1 MKTYDWIIVGAG
13 ITGAALAY
21 ELVKQNFSVLLLE
34 QHTIPNNATR
44 YSYGGLGFWS
54 GTTPLTRQ
62 LCEEGIARHRVL
74 STELDA
80 DTEFRELDLL
90 LTIPQDSDRQAIA
103 TNYNHFATPPQLLT
117 VAEACELEPLLN
129 REAISGALTVKH
141 GHIHPEKTARAYIQA
156 FLRAGGTMQFVQ
168 VQQLKSISSPND
180 SSSTCTGVKTTSQT
194 YHSSNV
200 VICAG
205 GYSRQLL
212 KASGIDIKLYFTH
225 AEMIATLPVDIK
237 LHTLVMPAQLK
248 RLQLEADSTKSDRPW
263 QEPGNQPVPP
273 ILDPGVVQF
282 LDGSLRW
289 GQISRTLTDPF
300 AEVDS
305 TTSEA
310 ALRQSVGEVLPV
322 MKNISGT
329 WHHCLVAFSKDSLP
343 LIGKIPGWQG
353 LHIFSGFSNP
363 LVIIPALA
371 QKFANFVTGE
381 DNEAIA
387 QCQPSR
393 LS

>member
-34 QHTIPNNATR
+34 QDTIPNNATR
-44 YSYGGLGFWS
+44 YSYGGLAFWS
-54 GTTPLTRQ
+54 GTTLLSSQ
-62 LCEEGIARHRVL
+62 LCEEGIARHRIL

-90 LTIPQDSDRQAIA
+90 LTIPKDSDRQAIA
-103 TNYNHFATPPQLLT
+103 NSYNRFANPPQLLT

-141 GHIHPEKTARAYIQA
+141 GHIHPQKTAQAYIQG
-156 FLRAGGTMQFVQ
+156 FLRGGGKMEITR
-168 VQQLKSISSPND
+168 VQQLQSISSAND
-180 SSSTCTGVKTTSQT
+180 TFSTCTGVKTTSQT

-200 VICAG
+200 AICAG

-212 KASGIDIKLYFTH
+212 KASGINIKLYFTH

-248 RLQLEADSTKSDRPW
+248 RFQLEADSTTSDRPW
-263 QEPGNQPVPP
+263 KEPGNQPAPP
-273 ILDPGVVQF
+273 ILDPGAVQF
-282 LDGSLRW
+282 LDGSLRL

-300 AEVDS
+300 AEIDPS
-305 TTSEA
+305 GSET
-310 ALRQSVGEVLPV
+310 ALRQSIGEVLPV
-322 MKNISGT
+322 LKDIPGT
-329 WHHCLVAFSKDSLP
+329 WHHCLVAFSQDSLP
-343 LIGKIPGWQG
+343 LIGEIPGWQG
-353 LHIFSGFSNP
+353 LQIFSGFSNP
-363 LVIIPALA
+363 LVIVPPLA
-371 QKFANFVTGE
+371 QRFANFVTGR
-381 DNEAIA
+381 DDEAIA
-387 QCQPSR
+387 QCQPNR

>member
-34 QHTIPNNATR
+34 QDTIPNNATR
-44 YSYGGLGFWS
+44 YSYGGLAFWS
-54 GTTPLTRQ
+54 GTTPLSSQ
-62 LCEEGIARHRVL
+62 LCEEGIARHRLL

-90 LTIPQDSDRQAIA
+90 LTIPKNSDRQAIA
-103 TNYNHFATPPQLLT
+103 NSYNRFANPPQLLT

-129 REAISGALTVKH
+129 RQAISGALTVKH
-141 GHIHPEKTARAYIQA
+141 GHIHPQKTAQAYIQA
-156 FLRAGGTMQFVQ
+156 FLRGGGTMQITR
-168 VQQLKSISSPND
+168 VQQLQSISSVND
-180 SSSTCTGVKTTSQT
+180 ALSTCTGVKTTSQT

-212 KASGIDIKLYFTH
+212 KASGINVKLYFTH

-248 RLQLEADSTKSDRPW
+248 RFQLEADSTTSDRPW
-263 QEPGNQPVPP
+263 KEPGNQPAPP
-273 ILDPGVVQF
+273 ILDPGAVQF
-282 LDGSLRW
+282 LDGSLRL

-305 TTSEA
+305 SGSET
-310 ALRQSVGEVLPV
+310 ALRQSIGEVLPV
-322 MKNISGT
+322 LKDIPGT
-329 WHHCLVAFSKDSLP
+329 WHHCLVAFSQDSLP
-343 LIGKIPGWQG
+343 LIGEIPGWQG

-363 LVIIPALA
+363 LVIVPPLA
-371 QKFANFVTGE
+371 QRFANFIIGKN
-381 DNEAIA
+381 DEAIA

>member
-34 QHTIPNNATR
+34 EDSIPNNATR
-44 YSYGGLGFWS
+44 YSYGGLAFWS
-54 GTTPLTRQ
+54 GTTPLSSQ
-62 LCEEGIARHRVL
+62 LCEEGIARHRLL

-90 LTIPQDSDRQAIA
+90 LTIPKNSDRQAIA
-103 TNYNHFATPPQLLT
+103 NSYNRFANPPQLLT

-129 REAISGALTVKH
+129 RQAISGALTVKH
-141 GHIHPEKTARAYIQA
+141 GHIHPQKTAQAYIQA
-156 FLRAGGTMQFVQ
+156 FLRGGGTMQITR
-168 VQQLKSISSPND
+168 VQQLQSISSVND
-180 SSSTCTGVKTTSQT
+180 ALSTCTGVKTTSQT

-212 KASGIDIKLYFTH
+212 KASGINVKLYFTH

-248 RLQLEADSTKSDRPW
+248 RFQLEADSTTSDRPW
-263 QEPGNQPVPP
+263 KEPGNQPAPP
-273 ILDPGVVQF
+273 ILDPGAVQF
-282 LDGSLRW
+282 LDGSLRL

-305 TTSEA
+305 SGSET
-310 ALRQSVGEVLPV
+310 ALRQSIGEVLPV
-322 MKNISGT
+322 LKDIPGT
-329 WHHCLVAFSKDSLP
+329 WHHCLVAFSQDSLP
-343 LIGKIPGWQG
+343 LIGEIPGWQG

-363 LVIIPALA
+363 LVIVPPLA
-371 QKFANFVTGE
+371 QRFANFIIGKN
-381 DNEAIA
+381 DEAIA

>member
-1 MKTYDWIIVGAG
+1 MRTYDWIIVGAG

-34 QHTIPNNATR
+34 QDKIPNNATC
-44 YSYGGLGFWS
+44 YSYGGLAFWS

-62 LCEEGIARHRVL
+62 LCQEGIARHRLL
-74 STELDA
+74 STELDG

-90 LTIPQDSDRQAIA
+90 LTIPQDSDRQAVVA
-103 TNYNHFATPPQLLT
+103 NYNRFATPPQLLT
-117 VAEACELEPLLN
+117 VTEACELEPLLN
-129 REAISGALTVKH
+129 REAISGALTIKH
-141 GHIHPEKTARAYIQA
+141 GHIHPAKTAQAYIQA
-156 FLRAGGTMQFVQ
+156 FLRHGGTMEIGR
-168 VQQLKSISSPND
+168 VQQLQSIFSPND
-180 SSSTCTGVKTTSQT
+180 DLPTCTGVKTTSET

-212 KASGIDIKLYFTH
+212 KASGINIKLYFTH
-225 AEMIATLPVDIK
+225 AEMIATLPVDLK
-237 LHTLVMPAQLK
+237 LHTLVMPALSK
-248 RLQLEADSTKSDRPW
+248 RFQLEADSTTSDRPW
-263 QEPGNQPVPP
+263 EEPGNQPAPP